1 MKFSINECIKIISLY
16 LTDYINQDQFIE
28 LFFSNYDDFETALR
42 DDIFWDIIDTNF
54 THDDERAK
62 LETELAY
69 YIIECYH
76 ISLQDISDSYVE
88 KLIEERENPAL
99 CDMLSE
105 NYYPEQK
112 EEVTIDFSNIFT
124 HDELIELIRS
134 KLDFPEYCTNWDAI
148 HDMVYSVWYPK
159 KILIVNWELLND
171 RFPDDAIILKR
182 ILSEAVWGCRIS
194 NKEITVEYV

>member
-1 MKFSINECIKIISLY
+1 MRFSVNECIKIISLY
-16 LTDYINQDQFIE
+16 LTDYINQDQFID
-28 LFFSNYDDFETALR
+28 LFFSNYDDFESELR

-54 THDDERAK
+54 THDDEREK
-62 LETELAY
+62 LETELTY

-88 KLIEERENPAL
+88 KLIEERENPVL

-124 HDELIELIRS
+124 RDDLIDFLGNLS
-134 KLDFPEYCTNWDAI
+134 KLDQ
-148 HDMVYSVWYPK
+148 
-159 KILIVNWELLND
+159 
-171 RFPDDAIILKR
+171 
-182 ILSEAVWGCRIS
+182 
-194 NKEITVEYV
+194 